1 MRPLFITLLI
11 FAFCF
16 FFGVA
21 ESAQELST
29 RLSDEAFWK
38 LVTELSEPAGRFVSD
53 NFVSNELGTLNV
65 LSDLA
70 KDRSGEGAYLGVGP
84 EQNFTYIVALKPK
97 IAFIV
102 DIRRQ
107 NMIEHLMYK
116 ALIELSS
123 DRAEFLSRLFS
134 RPRPANAG
142 KDSDAV
148 ALLDAFRGINADR
161 DFFEENLAAV
171 KNRLIKDHG
180 FTLNEEDESMLG
192 YVFSAFYAGGPY
204 LTYSGP
210 SQMLRPATA
219 QIMPTYEQLMVD
231 VDEQGRYRSY
241 LATEEDFLTLQQL
254 QKNNLIV
261 PLVGNFA
268 GPKAIRAVGEY
279 LKARNKTVTAFYL
292 SNVEHYLFMSPDD
305 WRNFYAN
312 VSTLPLDA
320 RSVFIR
326 PLIKTGNEGY
336 SASPILRRG
345 FSWDTLLFS
354 IQDLV
359 TAFDAGLIQTYYDVI
374 QMPN

>member
-142 KDSDAV
+142 KDSDAL

-180 FTLNEEDESMLG
+180 FTLTEEDESMLG

-268 GPKAIRAVGEY
+268 GPTAIRSVGRY
-279 LKARNKTVTAFYL
+279 LKEHDTTVTAFYT
-292 SNVEHYLFMSPDD
+292 SNVEQYLFMNAED
-305 WRNFYAN
+305 WKSFYRN
-312 VSTLPLDA
+312 VSALPLDTK
-320 RSVFIR
+320 SVFIR
-326 PLIKTGNEGY
+326 PLINTGSGDYAAAPLFRVGY
-336 SASPILRRG
+336 H
-345 FSWDTLLFS
+345 WDTVLFS
-354 IQDLV
+354 IRALVSAFEADMIQSYHDIIQD
-359 TAFDAGLIQTYYDVI
+359 
-374 QMPN
+374 